1 MSYCHL
7 VGGIGVSFV
16 TSNGGGFG
24 PQPAA
29 RIISYIDG
37 QPCLGNCDCPVDI
50 AAAAIPAV
58 IPATVPPELEKF
70 EASNNVVSNS
80 TVNSGTFVKFDGGN
94 LVRWTTGF
102 HARSGS
108 TVQAYIE
115 GCGWL
120 DGTDGTGSKP
130 AGQRLAATASAD
142 GVLSLD
148 IYPNPATADF
158 TISLGLET
166 ESLISIE
173 LIDQLGKQVRTMAS
187 SELRPAG
194 THTFLVSGGA
204 LESGV
209 YFVRVQ
215 TDAFVQTR
223 AVVLTR

>member
-1 MSYCHL
+1 LTPPFHVKSGNIYH
-7 VGGIGVSFV
+7 
-16 TSNGGGFG
+16 GF
-24 PQPAA
+24 
-29 RIISYIDG
+29 
-37 QPCLGNCDCPVDI
+37 
-50 AAAAIPAV
+50 
-58 IPATVPPELEKF
+58 
-70 EASNNVVSNS
+70 
-80 TVNSGTFVKFDGGN
+80 
-94 LVRWTTGF
+94 
-102 HARSGS
+102 
-108 TVQAYIE
+108 IE
-115 GCGWL
+115 GCSV
-120 DGTDGTGSKP
+120 SKP
-130 AGQRLAATASAD
+130 ESASTKPQSESRNLVTKAVKTD
-142 GVLSLD
+142 FS